1 MYTGAKSSVL
11 LGIESS
17 FGSEATATWKLPF
30 KSESLNHKVEA
41 VRSEALLGT
50 RGIKSLAPGKLG
62 AEGSLDVELYPETAG
77 VLFYLALG
85 KATLIDP
92 DAAPSSG
99 DEYTQITPI
108 GLSEDLPSASIE
120 VNHSGQ
126 SFKYLGMK
134 LNQLRFSGSVGAIPT
149 VTADFIG
156 KEEQSGSLTQGLLT
170 VPGDDPFYFKELK
183 LYTDQFTTTTDL
195 YSSIELTINNNLD
208 SDDYRLDGTGKR
220 KSLEPGT
227 LEITGSLDIIFD
239 SSVVSGEYTKFK
251 NFTEAAIGIELA
263 KDATNKLTIYIPR
276 LLFSNMTH
284 DISGPDK
291 IMFRAEFTAL
301 IPGAGDIIEVIDY
314 TNGTGSY

>member
-85 KATLIDP
+85 KSELDVSQTK
-92 DAAPSSG
+92 
-99 DEYTQITPI
+99 ITPI
-108 GLSEDLPSASIE
+108 GLSEELPSASIE

-134 LNQLRFSGSVGAIPT
+134 INQLRFSGAVGAIPS

-156 KEEQSGSLTQGLLT
+156 KEEQSGSLTQGSLT

-239 SSVVSGEYTKFK
+239 SSVVSGEYASFK

-301 IPGAGDIIEVIDY
+301 IPLAGEIIEVVDY